1 MKRTAINSLLF
12 VTVIALLSMNWVLVP
27 DPNKRNVEVLPDMA
41 RSVPYDSFAP
51 NANFADDMTLRKPV
65 AGTVIHGLV
74 PLHYAATPADAQ
86 RAGRELSNPFTAADA
101 KALARGAAVYATYC
115 EICHG
120 PVGKGD
126 GTVALRGFPAPPSLL
141 APKARGLADGQI
153 FHIVTYGQNN
163 MPPYAAQIDRDDR
176 WRAILHVRA
185 LQKGNR

>member
-12 VTVIALLSMNWVLVP
+12 VTVVALLSMNWVLIP

-51 NANFADDMTLRKPV
+51 NANFADNMTLRAPV
-65 AGTVIHGLV
+65 PGTVIRGF
-74 PLHYAATPADAQ
+74 TPAPAT
-86 RAGRELSNPFTAADA
+86 NPFAPTDA

-120 PVGKGD
+120 PGGKGD
-126 GTVALRGFPAPPSLL
+126 GTVAQRGFPTPPSLL
-141 APKARGLADGQI
+141 APKARGLADAQI
-153 FHIVTYGQNN
+153 FGIITKGQNN

-185 LQKGNR
+185 LQQRGSR